1 MRNKPSPSLLRN
13 ATSPERGRFFA
24 SIGKAAISSPFGGK
38 TSPGRGKMSRKRQKG
53 VMASECETE
62 RAFAKITKKYLEK
75 LEEKSK
81 MYPTQVGKTV
91 L

>member
-1 MRNKPSPSLLRN
+1 MRNKTSPSLLRN

-38 TSPGRGKMSRKRQKG
+38 MSRKRQKG
-53 VMASECETE
+53 VMVSECETE